1 MLIAALSGGMVCK
14 LALINIVFAGEGGG
28 SANFRRDV
36 FFADPG
42 IGFDDRKQH
51 KMAAGF

>member
-1 MLIAALSGGMVCK
+1 MLIAALSGHMVCK
-14 LALINIVFAGEGGG
+14 LALINVDYEGEGGATK
-28 SANFRRDV
+28 SRRDV

-42 IGFDDRKQH
+42 VGFDERKQH